1 MIERGGGR
9 TAGLTDWHLMSVP
22 NMWACLQDQDTT
34 TQWQQVAGWRK
45 VCDLA
50 TTHLGR
56 LHEYRRGLAQAW
68 PPETN
73 AAARAYLGELDDLID
88 RVQRT
93 HDAAAANY
101 TALSAATQAITTTRN
116 DLKKIYDQ
124 YVAKSQDKQAYE
136 TMVADPKAVA
146 GSRLPARPPVS
157 DADLEALNSQAR
169 RMMSGLGSELQHAQ
183 VMLQKP
189 PLPKSWPG
197 RQVDG
202 ANPYPDSS
210 SPVIPPI
217 VPVPMTPPGSKPVRR
232 PSTAAQPVAMPAI
245 NSTSPVL
252 GVTAPMPTPPGI
264 GPVLGGVGSGTVTP
278 PTPST
283 PSPLGITPSVSP
295 IPPGSGLGIPP
306 IGPPGIPPV
315 RGGTS
320 VPINGH
326 PGPVGRPVAGHIN
339 SSAPTP
345 PRPMPP
351 GGVIGGPPGMGLGQT
366 GAGSIPPRRVNPIGG
381 LIGGGSAG
389 TSPTGGAGSRPG
401 VGRSSQFGGM
411 PPVGGAPAFSGPTG
425 LGGTPVRSVRREQ
438 DETTSRHW
446 DPDHPWETEQGVAPV
461 VRPPDEDGP
470 IDPGPAIG
478 LNR

>member
-189 PLPKSWPG
+189 PLPRSPI
-197 RQVDG
+197 QNTD
-202 ANPYPDSS
+202 PDVFAITSTQA
-210 SPVIPPI
+210 PIIPPI
-217 VPVPMTPPGSKPVRR
+217 VPVPLPAAGNVSSNNPATTIGPVSTP
-232 PSTAAQPVAMPAI
+232 
-245 NSTSPVL
+245 
-252 GVTAPMPTPPGI
+252 TAPTT
-264 GPVLGGVGSGTVTP
+264 GPVLGGPAAGS
-278 PTPST
+278 ST
-283 PSPLGITPSVSP
+283 PVVGPVLGGT
-295 IPPGSGLGIPP
+295 GSGLIPAPAAVNLGSPATMPAAPSPSPGLGLGVPP
-306 IGPPGIPPV
+306 IVSPGTTTG
-315 RGGTS
+315 RGL
-320 VPINGH
+320 
-326 PGPVGRPVAGHIN
+326 PGPVHSPVGRLGTGSPHTVQ
-339 SSAPTP
+339 PPP
-345 PRPMPP
+345 PRAMPP
-351 GGVIGGPPGMGLGQT
+351 GGIIGGAPGMGLGQP
-366 GAGSIPPRRVNPIGG
+366 GPGGVPPRRVNPIGG
-381 LIGGGSAG
+381 LIGGGGAG
-389 TSPTGGAGSRPG
+389 TGPTGGAGSRPNS
-401 VGRSSQFGGM
+401 GRGPHFNGHGMTPGGGAFGL
-411 PPVGGAPAFSGPTG
+411 GGAPGIGAAPSRP
-425 LGGTPVRSVRREQ
+425 SRRDYE
-438 DETTSRHW
+438 DADSRHW
-446 DPDHPWETEQGVAPV
+446 DPDHPWETDQGVAPV